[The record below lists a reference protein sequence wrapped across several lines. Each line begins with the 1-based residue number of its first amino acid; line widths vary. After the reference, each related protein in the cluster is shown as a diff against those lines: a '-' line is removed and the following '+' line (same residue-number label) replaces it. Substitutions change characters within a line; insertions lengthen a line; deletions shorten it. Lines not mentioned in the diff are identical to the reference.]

1 MLISID
7 PKMSNIQSQ
16 ISNIQSALQAA
27 YPADEAN
34 ALAWWIAE
42 ELTGL
47 SRTEL
52 QFGCKGTNFS
62 SHMQEI
68 ETIID
73 RLLHFE
79 PIQYIFG
86 HTLWNGLDL
95 KVTPST
101 LIPRPETA
109 ELVERINLKSE
120 ILNLKSPIHVLDVGT
135 GSGCIA
141 IALKKAHPE
150 WSVTGIDISP
160 EAIEVARE
168 NARRNNVDV
177 HFEVAD
183 IFSDQ
188 MTKYLNKWYM
198 VNDPYGKADRM
209 NEVNKEMVNDQMVN
223 IVDAFNDT
231 YGPEWFADSTYA
243 GIVPGTYA
251 CEDHFTCAYIGAQW
265 DYRRASQWIN
275 DDNCGWGACY
285 RDHAGQLTMGNTRDW
300 SVQHGRILRQMGI
313 SYVSCTAGMMG
324 EVSSQN
330 SEFSLIDYVCGR
342 QRNPLTDANR
352 QWLGEYLAQGGKLL
366 LSTDHFSAIDVQ
378 WAKRHLHASYYAAK
392 ATRSGRIVRPNH
404 RPYRLLMEPNETQLF
419 TCTPEALRPEDAN
432 AARYASYED
441 MRCPAAVSSPNTLV
455 YGFPLESVIDFD
467 KIYRQSI
474 EFLLK

>member
-1 MLISID
+1 MLTIVDS
-7 PKMSNIQSQ
+7 KMSNIQSQ

-120 ILNLKSPIHVLDVGT
+120 ILNLKSPIQVFDVGT

-168 NARRNNVDV
+168 NAKRNGVEVD
-177 HFEVAD
+177 FYVAD
-183 IFSDQ
+183 ILSPSMGESEGASNLKFQISNLKYDVVVSNPPYICESEKVSMKSNVLDYEPSTALFVPDSDPLLFYRRIAELFFR
-188 MTKYLNKWYM
+188 TPYTIHRTPKYLFFEINEAYPAELSAM
-198 VNDPYGKADRM
+198 LDQLGYTDIQLTNDIYGKPRIIEARM
-209 NEVNKEMVNDQMVN
+209 
-223 IVDAFNDT
+223 
-231 YGPEWFADSTYA
+231 
-243 GIVPGTYA
+243 
-251 CEDHFTCAYIGAQW
+251 
-265 DYRRASQWIN
+265 
-275 DDNCGWGACY
+275 
-285 RDHAGQLTMGNTRDW
+285 
-300 SVQHGRILRQMGI
+300 
-313 SYVSCTAGMMG
+313 
-324 EVSSQN
+324 
-330 SEFSLIDYVCGR
+330 
-342 QRNPLTDANR
+342 
-352 QWLGEYLAQGGKLL
+352 
-366 LSTDHFSAIDVQ
+366 
-378 WAKRHLHASYYAAK
+378 
-392 ATRSGRIVRPNH
+392 VR
-404 RPYRLLMEPNETQLF
+404 
-419 TCTPEALRPEDAN
+419 
-432 AARYASYED
+432 
-441 MRCPAAVSSPNTLV
+441 
-455 YGFPLESVIDFD
+455 
-467 KIYRQSI
+467 
-474 EFLLK
+474 

>member
-1 MLISID
+1 MLIIVD

-160 EAIEVARE
+160 DAIEVARE
-168 NARRNNVDV
+168 NARRNNVEVD
-177 HFEVAD
+177 FYVAD
-183 IFSDQ
+183 ILSPSMGESEGASNLKFQISNLQYDVVVSNPPYICESEKVSMKPNVLDYEPSTALFVPDSDPLLFYRRIAELQ
-188 MTKYLNKWYM
+188 TRRSPNSKQGEAQTPKPLFLFFEINEAYGPQLSAMLESIGYTDIQIHK
-198 VNDPYGKADRM
+198 DIYGKDR
-209 NEVNKEMVNDQMVN
+209 
-223 IVDAFNDT
+223 I
-231 YGPEWFADSTYA
+231 
-243 GIVPGTYA
+243 I
-251 CEDHFTCAYIGAQW
+251 
-265 DYRRASQWIN
+265 
-275 DDNCGWGACY
+275 
-285 RDHAGQLTMGNTRDW
+285 
-300 SVQHGRILRQMGI
+300 
-313 SYVSCTAGMMG
+313 
-324 EVSSQN
+324 
-330 SEFSLIDYVCGR
+330 
-342 QRNPLTDANR
+342 
-352 QWLGEYLAQGGKLL
+352 
-366 LSTDHFSAIDVQ
+366 
-378 WAKRHLHASYYAAK
+378 
-392 ATRSGRIVRPNH
+392 
-404 RPYRLLMEPNETQLF
+404 
-419 TCTPEALRPEDAN
+419 EARM
-432 AARYASYED
+432 AR
-441 MRCPAAVSSPNTLV
+441 
-455 YGFPLESVIDFD
+455 
-467 KIYRQSI
+467 
-474 EFLLK
+474 

>member
-1 MLISID
+1 
-7 PKMSNIQSQ
+7 MSHLQSQ
-16 ISNIQSALQAA
+16 ISAIQSRLLPC

-68 ETIID
+68 ETIIK

-120 ILNLKSPIHVLDVGT
+120 ILNLKSQIHVLDVGT

-168 NARRNNVDV
+168 NARRNNVDM

-183 IFSDQ
+183 ILSDQ

-198 VNDPYGKADRM
+198 VNEK
-209 NEVNKEMVNDQMVN
+209 MVNDQMVN
-223 IVDAFNDT
+223 KMVNDPMVNIVVSNPPYICESEKVSMRPNVLDYEPSTALFVPDSDPLLFYRRIAELSSMDYRPLTNDQRLIFFEINEA
-231 YGPEWFADSTYA
+231 YGP
-243 GIVPGTYA
+243 
-251 CEDHFTCAYIGAQW
+251 
-265 DYRRASQWIN
+265 
-275 DDNCGWGACY
+275 
-285 RDHAGQLTMGNTRDW
+285 QLSAMLSGLGYTNIQIHKDIYGKD
-300 SVQHGRILRQMGI
+300 RII
-313 SYVSCTAGMMG
+313 
-324 EVSSQN
+324 
-330 SEFSLIDYVCGR
+330 
-342 QRNPLTDANR
+342 
-352 QWLGEYLAQGGKLL
+352 
-366 LSTDHFSAIDVQ
+366 
-378 WAKRHLHASYYAAK
+378 
-392 ATRSGRIVRPNH
+392 
-404 RPYRLLMEPNETQLF
+404 
-419 TCTPEALRPEDAN
+419 EARM
-432 AARYASYED
+432 AR
-441 MRCPAAVSSPNTLV
+441 
-455 YGFPLESVIDFD
+455 
-467 KIYRQSI
+467 
-474 EFLLK
+474 

>member
-1 MLISID
+1 
-7 PKMSNIQSQ
+7 MSNLQSQ
-16 ISNIQSALQAA
+16 ISAIQSRLLPC

-120 ILNLKSPIHVLDVGT
+120 ILNLKSQIHVLDVGT

-141 IALKKAHPE
+141 ISLKKAHPE
-150 WSVTGIDISP
+150 WSVTGVDISP

-168 NARRNNVDV
+168 NARRNNVEIN
-177 HFEVAD
+177 FQVAD

-198 VNDPYGKADRM
+198 VND
-209 NEVNKEMVNDQMVN
+209 QMVN
-223 IVDAFNDT
+223 IVVSNPPYICESEKVSMRPNVLDYEPSTALFVPDSDPLLFYHRIAELSSMDYRPSTNDQRLIFFEINEA
-231 YGPEWFADSTYA
+231 YGP
-243 GIVPGTYA
+243 
-251 CEDHFTCAYIGAQW
+251 
-265 DYRRASQWIN
+265 
-275 DDNCGWGACY
+275 
-285 RDHAGQLTMGNTRDW
+285 QLSAMLSGLGYTNIQIHKDIYGKPRIIE
-300 SVQHGRILRQMGI
+300 GRM
-313 SYVSCTAGMMG
+313 
-324 EVSSQN
+324 
-330 SEFSLIDYVCGR
+330 
-342 QRNPLTDANR
+342 
-352 QWLGEYLAQGGKLL
+352 
-366 LSTDHFSAIDVQ
+366 
-378 WAKRHLHASYYAAK
+378 
-392 ATRSGRIVRPNH
+392 
-404 RPYRLLMEPNETQLF
+404 
-419 TCTPEALRPEDAN
+419 
-432 AARYASYED
+432 AR
-441 MRCPAAVSSPNTLV
+441 
-455 YGFPLESVIDFD
+455 
-467 KIYRQSI
+467 
-474 EFLLK
+474 